1 LQHHNLQAR
10 NLRGEEATVGDAD
23 HSPCVILVTGRFRPH
38 SAGSNVIEITR
49 RCDLDHGATPAPFLD
64 SLSMGTRKGAEMGGT
79 TKGMTSAAHGRFQ
92 SLTRIGAGGMGVVFA
107 ATDTRTHQAV
117 ALKLAR
123 PRPGRRR
130 ESNRQLRHEAAALA
144 LVDDPHVCAI
154 ADLTSHRGRTCL
166 VLERLV
172 GESLQTRLTRGR
184 MSTLEVL
191 DLTVQLAS
199 ALRAIHAA
207 GVVHQDIK
215 PANVILTRDG
225 VVKVIDFGIAV
236 FTGAP
241 SDGAVS
247 EDAPERPPVLGT
259 PNYLSPERLLRQ
271 PADPRSDL
279 FSLGIVLY
287 EMTTGVRPF
296 KADSPGETL
305 SNVLDARPSP
315 VLELAPDRPRELAR
329 LVHRLLARHASDR
342 YPSAAA
348 VLRQLRSMRR
358 AWTAEPASPRCTD
371 RHARRVS
378 RRVGPGTIAGRRDA
392 RASAASICG

>member
-1 LQHHNLQAR
+1 
-10 NLRGEEATVGDAD
+10 
-23 HSPCVILVTGRFRPH
+23 
-38 SAGSNVIEITR
+38 
-49 RCDLDHGATPAPFLD
+49 
-64 SLSMGTRKGAEMGGT
+64 MGGT
-79 TKGMTSAAHGRFQ
+79 TKAITGAANGRFQ
-92 SLTRIGAGGMGVVFA
+92 SLTRIGAGGMGVVYA
-107 ATDTRTHQAV
+107 ATDTWTHHTV
-117 ALKLAR
+117 ALKVAR
-123 PRPGRRR
+123 PEHGRRR
-130 ESNRQLRHEAAALA
+130 ESNMQLRHEAAALA
-144 LVDDPHVCAI
+144 LVDDPHVCSI

-172 GESLQTRLTRGR
+172 GESLQARLTRGR

-191 DLTVQLAS
+191 DIGVQLAL

-215 PANVILTRDG
+215 PTNIVITCAG
-225 VVKVIDFGIAV
+225 VVKVIDFGIAALA
-236 FTGAP
+236 GAP
-241 SDGAVS
+241 SDGATCAQVH
-247 EDAPERPPVLGT
+247 PPILGS
-259 PNYLSPERLLRQ
+259 PNYVSPERLLRR

-279 FSLGIVLY
+279 FCLGIVLY
-287 EMTTGVRPF
+287 EMATGVPPF

-305 SNVLDARPSP
+305 SNVLDARPLP
-315 VLELAPDRPRELAR
+315 VLELAPDRPHALAR
-329 LVHRLLARHASDR
+329 LVHRLLARHATDR
-342 YPSAAA
+342 YPSATA